1 MEHITNH
8 PWFWPVVIFG
18 GIIGILLLIIR
29 IIVVGYKEYGP
40 ASNAPKWQRRLL
52 AFVCIV
58 GLSVVMAMYLETF
71 PFYVTFI
78 VATWIGWN
86 AAFVPQEV
94 SWKTAFLYTFQLI
107 GTAIIMFMILRV
119 LLVN

>member
-18 GIIGILLLIIR
+18 GIIGILLLAIR

-40 ASNAPKWQRRLL
+40 VSKGPKWQVRLL

-58 GLSVVMAMYLETF
+58 GLSIFGGLYLQDF
-71 PFYVTFI
+71 PLYVPMI
-78 VATWIGWN
+78 VGAWVGLN

-94 SWKTAFLYTFQLI
+94 SWKTASLYTAQLI
-107 GTAIIMFMILRV
+107 GTAIIMFMILRI